1 MFSSHRLLNYYP
13 KAQGLLGS
21 KTQVFCFDG
30 LAQQAHLLD
39 GQLTAAHREQI
50 ILKRTAIKYLR
61 VILKYLEIYFQILAT
76 KFQLTRTNKINYFI
90 CEQRVSKVNS
100 IFIIEFMHV

>member
-1 MFSSHRLLNYYP
+1 MGLFNSIYKGNAMFSSHRLLNYYP

-50 ILKRTAIKYLR
+50 ILKRTAIKYLQS
-61 VILKYLEIYFQILAT
+61 ILQIW
-76 KFQLTRTNKINYFI
+76 QLNW
-90 CEQRVSKVNS
+90 S
-100 IFIIEFMHV
+100 